1 VRTPPPKHGLPLKR
15 GQTSC
20 VGSARQLF
28 LDCQE
33 WVEKN
38 CHQDIA
44 QGTRLATY
52 EECRIGADDGGA
64 HPSSRSRQQ
73 TDRRI
78 EFQLMFLGTEKQV
91 ISE

>member
-1 VRTPPPKHGLPLKR
+1 VRTCLPPKHALLLKR
-15 GQTSC
+15 GQASC
-20 VGSARQLF
+20 VGSATT
-28 LDCQE
+28 DCQE
-33 WVEKN
+33 WVEKI

-64 HPSSRSRQQ
+64 HPSPPSRQQ

-78 EFQLMFLGTEKQV
+78 EFQLMFSGTEK
-91 ISE
+91 